1 MNYKQKLAQIR
12 LFVFDVDGVM
22 TDGSVHALPGMQ
34 PYRVFNTKDG
44 YAVARA
50 LEQGLEVAI
59 ISGGLS
65 EAVRERFHNLGCRFI
80 YLGKR
85 DKVEPLEEIPLA
97 LDLSAEQVAYLG
109 DDLPDL
115 APMALVGLPCAPQA
129 AAPEV
134 KEAALYVSP
143 YTGGKGCVRDL
154 IEQTLRVQGKWGVGP
169 LPQ

>member
-65 EAVRERFHNLGCRFI
+65 EAGRERV
-80 YLGKR
+80 
-85 DKVEPLEEIPLA
+85 VEPAGRLVIGGQQPEGGLA
-97 LDLSAEQVAYLG
+97 GLTGE
-109 DDLPDL
+109 
-115 APMALVGLPCAPQA
+115 LV
-129 AAPEV
+129 
-134 KEAALYVSP
+134 
-143 YTGGKGCVRDL
+143 
-154 IEQTLRVQGKWGVGP
+154 
-169 LPQ
+169 